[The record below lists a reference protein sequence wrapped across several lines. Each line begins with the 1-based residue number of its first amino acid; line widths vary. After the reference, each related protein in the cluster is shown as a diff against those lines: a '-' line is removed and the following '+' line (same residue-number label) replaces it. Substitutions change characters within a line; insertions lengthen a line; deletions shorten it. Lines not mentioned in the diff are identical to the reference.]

1 MSFRNNAYATVWE
14 VTPKTATI
22 TSARISTSRKDKETD
37 KYETD
42 FSGFVSFLGT
52 AAASKA
58 LSLKKEDRIK
68 LLDVAVTSKYD
79 KEQNKTYTNFN
90 VFDFEL
96 AIKGDSAQ
104 APRTNFP
111 KKEVDSGEVEAE
123 DLPF

>member
-96 AIKGDSAQ
+96 ATKGDSAQ
-104 APRTNFP
+104 AQKNNSPT
-111 KKEVDSGEVEAE
+111 KEVDSGEVEAE

>member
-22 TSARISTSRKDKETD
+22 TSARISTSRKDKETN

-52 AAASKA
+52 AAANKA

-96 AIKGDSAQ
+96 ATKGDSVQ
-104 APRTNFP
+104 APKNSSP
-111 KKEVDSGEVEAE
+111 EKEVDSGEVETE

>member
-68 LLDVAVTSKYD
+68 LLDVAVTSEYN
-79 KEQNKTYTNFN
+79 KEQNKTYTNFK

-96 AIKGDSAQ
+96 ATKGNSTQ
-104 APRTNFP
+104 APKTNSTE
-111 KKEVDSGEVEAE
+111 KEVDSGEVEAE

>member
-22 TSARISTSRKDKETD
+22 TSARISTSRKDNETD

-96 AIKGDSAQ
+96 ATKGDSAQ
-104 APRTNFP
+104 APRANSP

>member
-37 KYETD
+37 KSETD

-52 AAASKA
+52 AAANKA

-96 AIKGDSAQ
+96 ATKGNSTQ
-104 APRTNFP
+104 APKTNSTE
-111 KKEVDSGEVEAE
+111 KEVDSGEVEAE

>member
-96 AIKGDSAQ
+96 ATKGDSAQ
-104 APRTNFP
+104 TPRTNSP

>member
-14 VTPKTATI
+14 ITPKTATI

-96 AIKGDSAQ
+96 ATKGDFAQ
-104 APRTNFP
+104 APKTNSTE
-111 KKEVDSGEVEAE
+111 KEVDGGEVEAE

>member
-14 VTPKTATI
+14 ITPKTATI

-58 LSLKKEDRIK
+58 LSLNKEDRIK

-90 VFDFEL
+90 IFDFEI
-96 AIKGDSAQ
+96 ATKGNSSPAPSNNSSA
-104 APRTNFP
+104 
-111 KKEVDSGEVEAE
+111 KEVDNGEVEPE

>member
-1 MSFRNNAYATVWE
+1 MQEYQQVVRIRKQTNT
-14 VTPKTATI
+14 KQ
-22 TSARISTSRKDKETD
+22 TSA
-37 KYETD
+37 
-42 FSGFVSFLGT
+42 GSFLGT

-96 AIKGDSAQ
+96 ATKGDSAQ
-104 APRTNFP
+104 APKTNSTE
-111 KKEVDSGEVEAE
+111 KEVDGGEVEAE

>member
-96 AIKGDSAQ
+96 ATKGDSAQ
-104 APRTNFP
+104 APKISSTE
-111 KKEVDSGEVEAE
+111 KEVDSGEVEAE

>member
-68 LLDVAVTSKYD
+68 LLDVAVTSEYN
-79 KEQNKTYTNFN
+79 KEQNKMYTNFK

-96 AIKGDSAQ
+96 ATKGNSTQ
-104 APRTNFP
+104 APKTNSTE
-111 KKEVDSGEVEAE
+111 KEVDGGEVEAE

>member
-96 AIKGDSAQ
+96 ASC
-104 APRTNFP
+104 
-111 KKEVDSGEVEAE
+111 
-123 DLPF
+123 